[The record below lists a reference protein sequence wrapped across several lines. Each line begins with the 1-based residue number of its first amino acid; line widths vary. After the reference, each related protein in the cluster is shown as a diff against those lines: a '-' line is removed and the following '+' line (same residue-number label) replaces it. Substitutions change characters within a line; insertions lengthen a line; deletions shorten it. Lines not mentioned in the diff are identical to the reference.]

1 MNKYTFLR
9 IYRFLS
15 TFFLVLLFIPGRK
28 ERRIIFMSSFKGD
41 FTSNS
46 KYLFEDVIKSNI
58 DYQCRFVICDDV
70 ERARL
75 NESYGNYFIS
85 NKSIAD
91 KIYCLRSSV
100 WVCSYFDLPVQG
112 LGLAI
117 NRKVLH
123 LGHGIPVKASG
134 LLEKNVSILK
144 RVYYFLNKSNFTYH
158 FAPTQKV
165 AVILSKMFGC
175 SESKFVIASQPRA
188 DRICASNKSHNGH
201 SKNRPS
207 KNRPSK
213 QRKVLYAPTWRY
225 NEKAKFLNFPNLNIE
240 KLDVFLK
247 ENNIVLYYRPHPLFL
262 PDDLNFLSDNIK
274 LSTPEVEPEIND
286 FLHTYDA
293 LISDYSSIIID
304 FLLLNRPIAIYD
316 YDYDSYKEQNGF
328 CYDFDKF
335 CPGVRIKNQSDFICF
350 LNLLEIDDSMTSK
363 QNRIS
368 EEFNG
373 TEFNSTEI
381 FIEKILGFDSN
392 D

>member
-46 KYLFEDVIKSNI
+46 KYLFEDVIKSNV

-75 NESYGNYFIS
+75 TELYGNYFIS

-134 LLEKNVSILK
+134 LLENKVSILK
-144 RVYYFLNKSNFTYH
+144 RIYYYLNTSNFTYH
-158 FAPTQKV
+158 FAPTEEV
-165 AVILSKMFGC
+165 ASILSNMFGC
-175 SESKFVIASQPRA
+175 STHKFIYASQPRA
-188 DRICASNKSHNGH
+188 DRIVKLNSNY
-201 SKNRPS
+201 SK
-207 KNRPSK
+207 KDK
-213 QRKVLYAPTWRY
+213 LCKVLYAPTWRY
-225 NEKAKFLNFPNLNIE
+225 NDKGSFLKFDDFNISE
-240 KLDVFLK
+240 LDRFLK
-247 ENNIVLYYRPHPLFL
+247 ENHIVLYYRPHPLFL
-262 PDDLNFLSDNIK
+262 PEDQSFLSENIK
-274 LSTPEVEPEIND
+274 LSTPETEPEISD
-286 FLHTYDA
+286 YLHTYDA

-304 FLLLNRPIAIYD
+304 YLILDRPIAIYD
-316 YDYDSYKEQNGF
+316 YDYEIYKEENGF
-328 CYDFDKF
+328 CYEFDGF
-335 CPGVRIKNQSDFICF
+335 CPGIRINSQEELIYFFSNF
-350 LNLLEIDDSMTSK
+350 
-363 QNRIS
+363 QNNDGMREKRGIES
-368 EEFNG
+368 ERFNG
-373 TEFNSTEI
+373 KVNNSVKVFKKEVL
-381 FIEKILGFDSN
+381 ERDNVK
-392 D
+392 

>member
-1 MNKYTFLR
+1 
-9 IYRFLS
+9 
-15 TFFLVLLFIPGRK
+15 
-28 ERRIIFMSSFKGD
+28 MSSFKGD

-58 DYQCRFVICDDV
+58 GYQCRFVICDDV
-70 ERARL
+70 ERAKL
-75 NESYGNYFIS
+75 NELYGNYFIS
-85 NKSIAD
+85 NRSIAD

-175 SESKFVIASQPRA
+175 SESKFIIASQPRA
-188 DRICASNKSHNGH
+188 DRISVLNKSHNRHG
-201 SKNRPS
+201 KL
-207 KNRPSK
+207 
-213 QRKVLYAPTWRY
+213 RKVLYAPTWRY
-225 NEKAKFLNFPNLNIE
+225 NEKAKFLNFPDLNIE

-286 FLHTYDA
+286 FLHTYDG

-304 FLLLNRPIAIYD
+304 FLLLNKPIAIYD
-316 YDYDSYKEQNGF
+316 YDYDSYKDQNGF

-335 CPGVRIKNQSDFICF
+335 CPGVRIKNQSDFIRF
-350 LNLLEIDDSMTSK
+350 LNLSETDDRMISK
-363 QNRIS
+363 QIRIS

-373 TEFNSTEI
+373 IEFNSSEI